1 MHGRAGAGPP
11 APASLG
17 ARKIVCNRPDDG
29 KDRIKGGENPKAVMK
44 DLKTNYYF
52 VHFRNSEHLLSAMN
66 LPIGSPFATPTNQ
79 RLISYSQTDQNTDDG
94 EQENL
99 ENEKRIHNERL
110 RLNTEER
117 IINERRLLKRQE
129 EDQRYRDRSTR
140 PQRKKPLNKN
150 NNNNTEAPLHPPVFP
165 RQSPPPPPIL
175 RKKKKNS
182 PARGKNKLE
191 VVVVVVWYNI
201 EGQTKGSG
209 GMSRKTIF

>member
-17 ARKIVCNRPDDG
+17 AGKIVCNRPDDG

-110 RLNTEER
+110 RLTT
-117 IINERRLLKRQE
+117 L
-129 EDQRYRDRSTR
+129 T
-140 PQRKKPLNKN
+140 N
-150 NNNNTEAPLHPPVFP
+150 NNLPIQLVPPYQITTRKQSFYLLP
-165 RQSPPPPPIL
+165 KLSAGRQSWQPI
-175 RKKKKNS
+175 
-182 PARGKNKLE
+182 GC
-191 VVVVVVWYNI
+191 VYFVF
-201 EGQTKGSG
+201 GGGSWCKVH
-209 GMSRKTIF
+209 SVAAL